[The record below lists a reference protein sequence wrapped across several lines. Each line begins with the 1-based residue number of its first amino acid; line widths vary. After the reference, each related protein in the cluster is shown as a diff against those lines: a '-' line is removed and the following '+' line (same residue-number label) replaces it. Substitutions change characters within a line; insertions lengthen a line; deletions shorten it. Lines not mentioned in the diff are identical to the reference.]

1 MLPNIPNLSNIRI
14 PEGHNSY
21 REPKKMNWLQ
31 EFFNQEEWRDQSLSQ
46 KVGTIFHL
54 IGTKEG
60 RAKLK
65 ADYKDGSFNG
75 HITTFEMV
83 DKFNESGDFV
93 ERTCEATKSVS
104 IFAREED
111 E

>member
-1 MLPNIPNLSNIRI
+1 MPSNIPNLSNRTL
-14 PEGHNSY
+14 PESQDYY
-21 REPKKMNWLQ
+21 REPKKMNRLK
-31 EFFNQEEWRDQSLSQ
+31 EFFNQEEWRDQNLSQ

-83 DKFNESGDFV
+83 DKFNESGDHV
-93 ERTCEATKSVS
+93 ERTRESKSVS